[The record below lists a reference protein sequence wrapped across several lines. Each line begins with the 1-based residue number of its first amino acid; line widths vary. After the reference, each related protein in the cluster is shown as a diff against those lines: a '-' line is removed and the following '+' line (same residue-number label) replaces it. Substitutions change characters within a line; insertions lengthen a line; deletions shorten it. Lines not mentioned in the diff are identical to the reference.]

1 MQVIAKANNVRI
13 SAQKVRLLVDQIKK
27 MEPAKSMAILD
38 IVNKSSARP
47 LKKVIASA
55 VANAKNNFGLDEG
68 TLTFKSI
75 LVGKGPMSKRYQP
88 IARGRAHSILK
99 RTSHITVILEGE
111 AKQKSEPQKSL
122 PEAKDEKK
130 GDKDGPKS

>member
-75 LVGKGPMSKRYQP
+75 F
-88 IARGRAHSILK
+88 
-99 RTSHITVILEGE
+99 
-111 AKQKSEPQKSL
+111 
-122 PEAKDEKK
+122 
-130 GDKDGPKS
+130 